1 MLKLMDHKLNAFM
14 KVYFVLFLLII
25 TALISCE
32 PKNKALEK
40 KDDPQLSKLKL
51 PEGFSISFFA
61 TDVNNA
67 RSLALGDNGTVFVGN
82 RKGKNVYA
90 LVDADGDGVA
100 EKKYTVANDMNAP
113 NGVAFYDGALYIA
126 EIDKVYRI
134 DNIESTLEN
143 PAKPVLINDSFPSEE
158 HHGWKYIAFGP
169 DGKLYVP
176 VGAPCNIC
184 NDSEKDKRFAS
195 ITRMNADGSGLE
207 VYAHGIRN
215 SVGFAWHP
223 QTKELWFT
231 DNGRDELG
239 DDMPADEL
247 NIASQKDEHFGYPY
261 CHAGVIPDPEFG
273 NGKNCGDYKAPA
285 STLTPH
291 GAALGMKFNTGSMFP
306 EQYKNQIFIAEHGS
320 WNRSKPIGYRIMV
333 ATIDGNAVTGYK
345 PFIEGWLTNG
355 EAWGRPVDVL
365 FLKDGSMLISDD
377 HANAVY
383 RVTYQ
388 AK

>member
-1 MLKLMDHKLNAFM
+1 MDHKLNAFM

-113 NGVAFYDGALYIA
+113 NGVAFHDGALYIA

>member
-1 MLKLMDHKLNAFM
+1 MDHKLNAFM

-239 DDMPADEL
+239 DNMPADEL

-273 NGKNCGDYKAPA
+273 KGKNCGDYKAPA

>member
-113 NGVAFYDGALYIA
+113 NGVAFHDGALYIA

-184 NDSEKDKRFAS
+184 NDSEKDQRFAS

-273 NGKNCGDYKAPA
+273 KGKNCGDYKAPA

>member
-67 RSLALGDNGTVFVGN
+67 LSLALGDNGTVFVGN

-113 NGVAFYDGALYIA
+113 NGVAFHDGALYIA

>member
-113 NGVAFYDGALYIA
+113 NGVAFHDGALYIA

-143 PAKPVLINDSFPSEE
+143 PAKPVLINDSFPSED
-158 HHGWKYIAFGP
+158 HHGWK
-169 DGKLYVP
+169 
-176 VGAPCNIC
+176 
-184 NDSEKDKRFAS
+184 
-195 ITRMNADGSGLE
+195 
-207 VYAHGIRN
+207 
-215 SVGFAWHP
+215 
-223 QTKELWFT
+223 
-231 DNGRDELG
+231 
-239 DDMPADEL
+239 
-247 NIASQKDEHFGYPY
+247 
-261 CHAGVIPDPEFG
+261 
-273 NGKNCGDYKAPA
+273 
-285 STLTPH
+285 
-291 GAALGMKFNTGSMFP
+291 
-306 EQYKNQIFIAEHGS
+306 
-320 WNRSKPIGYRIMV
+320 
-333 ATIDGNAVTGYK
+333 
-345 PFIEGWLTNG
+345 
-355 EAWGRPVDVL
+355 
-365 FLKDGSMLISDD
+365 
-377 HANAVY
+377 
-383 RVTYQ
+383 
-388 AK
+388 

>member
-1 MLKLMDHKLNAFM
+1 MDHKLNAFM

-273 NGKNCGDYKAPA
+273 KGKNCGDYKAPA

>member
-1 MLKLMDHKLNAFM
+1 MDHKLNAFM

-273 NGKNCGDYKAPA
+273 KGKNCGDYKAPA

-291 GAALGMKFNTGSMFP
+291 GGALGMKFNTGSMFP